1 LRTLPKLISGAT
13 LAGMFLF
20 FLSACERPKTIGA
33 EIVPPGDVIG
43 LLFTD
48 TVKALPGTLVR
59 DSTRTDE
66 TGMLMFGN
74 LIDPEFGRIHTA
86 SFAQFRMTGS
96 NLVFGD
102 SLILDSLVLELGLDG
117 FYGNYSDPQKLR
129 VYELDENMIRE
140 GEYFNTD
147 SLAVKGNN
155 LALKTELKFNAGS
168 ELLSG
173 IKIRLSDALGNRI
186 LQAGPDN
193 LLNNQSFLQFFKGL
207 YFSTEAV
214 PQSSREPGAIYYV
227 RPQSPATKLTLY
239 YRGKMGEVFYDTLS
253 YSFLIND
260 DAAYFNKITR
270 SEYAGRLFGQ
280 SLQDTSGNAQPYI
293 FLQAGMLSDIWLKI
307 PDLPALRPAIV
318 NRAMLEI
325 AVLDE
330 FNGANSK
337 YLPPRNLDMFYADEN
352 GRAALSFGTLTYN
365 AEKSVYQLSSALPFA
380 QYCQTVISGRLP
392 NYGVIIRSSAPS
404 TSINRVV
411 LGGPGHPT
419 RAPRFHV
426 YYTLAPQ

>member
-1 LRTLPKLISGAT
+1 MRTLPKLITGAT
-13 LAGMFLF
+13 LAGWFLF

-43 LLFTD
+43 LRFTD
-48 TVKALPGTLVR
+48 TVKVLPGTLVR

-66 TGMLMFGN
+66 TNTLMFGN
-74 LIDPEFGRIHTA
+74 LIDPEFGRIQTA

-102 SLILDSLVLELGLDG
+102 SLILDSLVLELALDG
-117 FYGNYSDPQKLR
+117 FYGNYSDPQKLK
-129 VYELDENMIRE
+129 VYELEESMLRE
-140 GEYFNTD
+140 AEYYNTD
-147 SLAVKGNN
+147 SIAVKGTN
-155 LALKTELKFNAGS
+155 LAMKTELKFNAGS

-173 IKIRLSDALGNRI
+173 IKIRLNDALGNRI
-186 LQAGPDN
+186 LQAGSDN
-193 LLNNQSFLQFFKGL
+193 LLNNQAFLQFFKGL

-227 RPQSPATKLTLY
+227 QPQSPATKLTLY
-239 YRGKMGEVFYDTLS
+239 YKGKMGDVFYDTLS
-253 YSFLIND
+253 YNFIIND
-260 DAAYFNKITR
+260 DAAYFNRIIR
-270 SEYAGRLFGQ
+270 SEYQGRLFGQ
-280 SLQDTSGNAQPYI
+280 SLQDTTGKAQPYI
-293 FLQAGMLSDIWLKI
+293 FLQAGTLSDIWLKI
-307 PDLPALRPAIV
+307 PDLTALKPAIV

-330 FNGANSK
+330 FNGANNK

-352 GRAALSFGTLTYN
+352 GRAALFFGSLTYN
-365 AEKSVYQLSSALPFA
+365 AEKSVYQLGATSPFA

-392 NYGVIIRSSAPS
+392 NYGVIIRSSAAS

-419 RAPRFHV
+419 RPPRFHI